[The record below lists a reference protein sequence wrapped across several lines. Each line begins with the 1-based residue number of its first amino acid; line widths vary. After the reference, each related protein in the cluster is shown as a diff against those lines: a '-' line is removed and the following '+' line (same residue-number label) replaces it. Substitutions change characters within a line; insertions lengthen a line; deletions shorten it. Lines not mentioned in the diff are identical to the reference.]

1 MHTGVALP
9 GRRQRPRRIHDVIY
23 KEGEKGMSGSDMA
36 SVIVVGMVTVIMI
49 IVGIIVD
56 SDNRKK

>member
-1 MHTGVALP
+1 
-9 GRRQRPRRIHDVIY
+9 
-23 KEGEKGMSGSDMA
+23 MSGSDMA